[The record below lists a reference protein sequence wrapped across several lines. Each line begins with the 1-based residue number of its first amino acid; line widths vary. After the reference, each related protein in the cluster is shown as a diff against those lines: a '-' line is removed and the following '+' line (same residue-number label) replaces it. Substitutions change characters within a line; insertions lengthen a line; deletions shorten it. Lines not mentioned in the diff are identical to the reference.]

1 MTSVDH
7 DTKRSTER
15 IAREQLARALFT
27 PDAVALVGASADE
40 KKNTARP
47 LRFMRK
53 HGFQGRVFPVNAGR
67 SEVMGLQAYP
77 SVAALPA
84 AIDHAFVMVP
94 GAQVGEALEQ
104 SAARGA
110 RVVRA
115 CGSPGTRRR
124 CPCRLDN
131 TRSSNRAGKRPR
143 EPHGRAG
150 CSRASSAPTA
160 ARAAEEGATPA
171 EPVQGRW
178 AAGSGTPWA

>member
-7 DTKRSTER
+7 DTKRSPER

-94 GAQVGEALEQ
+94 GAQVAEALEQ

-110 RVVRA
+110 RVVTVFSDGFA
-115 CGSPGTRRR
+115 EVGE
-124 CPCRLDN
+124 
-131 TRSSNRAGKRPR
+131 AGM
-143 EPHGRAG
+143 A
-150 CSRASSAPTA
+150 AQQALA
-160 ARAAEEGATPA
+160 ARARELGVRLLGPNSIGVVDVGD
-171 EPVQGRW
+171 PMVLL
-178 AAGSGTPWA
+178 